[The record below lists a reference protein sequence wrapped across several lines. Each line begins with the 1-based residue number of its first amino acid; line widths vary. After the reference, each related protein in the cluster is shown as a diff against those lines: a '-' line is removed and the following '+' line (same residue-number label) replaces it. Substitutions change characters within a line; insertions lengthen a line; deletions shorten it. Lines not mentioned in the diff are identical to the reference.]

1 MHKKVKVFKNI
12 QNKYGKVRLKQNRK
26 KQKAQK
32 ENNSYRRQRRFNTL
46 ITEFS
51 KEKQNNTQNQD

>member
-12 QNKYGKVRLKQNRK
+12 QNKYGKVNISKRLKQNRK

-32 ENNSYRRQRRFNTL
+32 ENIAIENKVDLTHL
-46 ITEFS
+46 
-51 KEKQNNTQNQD
+51 